1 MRFTLLCDVCQSCR
15 RLHCAATVPFVV
27 LCWDLFS
34 EFLTRTNTSSS
45 LQKIEGNQVNRRV
58 CKCRSA
64 QCRCSSLQPGR
75 RCCCSSRSS
84 AYLPHHQQGGGGQEA
99 AAAGPLLQ
107 GAAGATTR
115 VSLSPPSL
123 VTAGLA
129 GLGRCRHG
137 RWGHVSNS
145 PLCKISP
152 QPVCR
157 AQQG

>member
-1 MRFTLLCDVCQSCR
+1 MPLFLIAAWSPMLLQQPQLC
-15 RLHCAATVPFVV
+15 V
-27 LCWDLFS
+27 L
-34 EFLTRTNTSSS
+34 TT
-45 LQKIEGNQVNRRV
+45 
-58 CKCRSA
+58 
-64 QCRCSSLQPGR
+64 PG
-75 RCCCSSRSS
+75 
-84 AYLPHHQQGGGGQEA
+84 QGGGGQEA